1 MSNQENI
8 ESSQPT
14 WQEIEKSIINIL
26 RAGVFYKKDK
36 NKGFMD
42 SYKKQLDELRQSE
55 DPDQYIIDKAIDLL
69 PNEETYNTKINA
81 YKTSYYKDYPRIN
94 SAIVNYFRL
103 SYKIAKEH
111 FITENQLEEEL
122 NSWINS

>member
-1 MSNQENI
+1 MSNQKNI
-8 ESSQPT
+8 ESSHLI
-14 WQEIEKSIINIL
+14 WQEIEKAIINVL

-55 DPDQYIIDKAIDLL
+55 DPDQYIINKAIDLL

-81 YKTSYYKDYPRIN
+81 YKTSYYKDYLRIN

-111 FITENQLEEEL
+111 FITENQLEDEL
-122 NSWINS
+122 NS